1 MKYVLAIFLF
11 LIGCSFPRPE
21 IQKFNNVASL
31 SELEKRA
38 IEEMP
43 IEKQAYIMGY
53 LKKYDSYPIHFINA
67 IESYNRSS
75 PCVYQEKQ
83 KGMSTA
89 TAVGLGVVGGVVGSK
104 LLRNKKRK

>member
-1 MKYVLAIFLF
+1 MKYVLAIVLF

-21 IQKFNNVASL
+21 RQKFNNVASL

-43 IEKQAYIMGY
+43 IEKQAYIYGR
-53 LKKYDSYPIHFINA
+53 LKQYNA
-67 IESYNRSS
+67 FFYSFPQALEDYNRSS